1 MPNSP
6 ERRLAYFALDV
17 PHKGQASHIHISEI
31 IDNLRRLGW
40 QIDLYAPE
48 PAASGRARSI
58 PARALEYARVMAR
71 IIPRLRRYDVLYV
84 RAHLLAW
91 PVTFAA
97 RLANLVIAQE
107 INGTE
112 LDVIVSH
119 PWLAPAASAG
129 ALALP
134 LAVPRVRPAVSG
146 DGGAGA
152 MAARKWRARSH
163 HRGGERRECRP
174 VPADRKRPRAV
185 RGVLR
190 RAHRVARRRPHARR
204 RAPSRLARRHRP
216 RGDRQGRAGAPRR
229 GRGEVRPAGAPAR
242 LSSP

>member
-48 PAASGRARSI
+48 PAASGQARSI

-97 RLANLVIAQE
+97 RLQNLVIAQE
-107 INGTE
+107 INGIE

-119 PWLAPAASAG
+119 PWLAPAAAAG

-134 LAVPRVRPAVSG
+134 FAVPRIGPAVSG
-146 DGGAGA
+146 DRGARA
-152 MAARKWRARSH
+152 MAARGRSAGPH
-163 HRGGERRECRP
+163 HRGGERRQCRP
-174 VPADRKRPRAV
+174 VSPDRARLCAV

-204 RAPSRLARRHRP
+204 CAPPELARRHRA
-216 RGDRQGRAGAPRR
+216 RGDRQGRTGAPRA
-229 GRGEVRPAGAPAR
+229 GGGAGGIAGAPAR
-242 LSSP
+242 LSPP